1 MVPCVDGVDSLA
13 VGLLLQEFNKLL
25 CDSVHAAHSRDHPD
39 FVSYTY
45 FAVLANESL
54 EGAVLLCDA
63 QLLVYRVVGVL
74 QSSCKIGLE
83 IILVHPFAL
92 LQVLLGVADWI
103 TVLDDVL
110 SFGSIVDEHLMSS
123 RSILQQGDGLT
134 IYLNH
139 FALLHWAQ
147 ANHYR
152 VGRVNLDKA

>member
-25 CDSVHAAHSRDHPD
+25 CDSVHAAHSRNHPD
-39 FVSYTY
+39 LVSYTY

-63 QLLVYRVVGVL
+63 QLLVYWVVGVL
-74 QSSCKIGLE
+74 QSSGKIGLE

-103 TVLDDVL
+103 TILDDVL
-110 SFGSIVDEHLMSS
+110 SFGSIVD
-123 RSILQQGDGLT
+123 
-134 IYLNH
+134 
-139 FALLHWAQ
+139 
-147 ANHYR
+147 
-152 VGRVNLDKA
+152 